1 MKLRRHRRI
10 PGKILETEA
19 RIKTRRERLMNKK
32 LFLSIIAGFVLGL
45 VILWFLG
52 FEINPF

>member
-10 PGKILETEA
+10 PGTILETEA
-19 RIKTRRERLMNKK
+19 RIRARRERLMNKK
-32 LFLSIIAGFVLGL
+32 LILSIIAGFVLTL
-45 VILWFLG
+45 VIAWFLG

>member
-1 MKLRRHRRI
+1 
-10 PGKILETEA
+10 
-19 RIKTRRERLMNKK
+19 MNKK
-32 LFLSIIAGFVLGL
+32 MILQIVAGFVLAL

>member
-1 MKLRRHRRI
+1 
-10 PGKILETEA
+10 
-19 RIKTRRERLMNKK
+19 MNKK

-52 FEINPF
+52 FKINPF

>member
-1 MKLRRHRRI
+1 
-10 PGKILETEA
+10 
-19 RIKTRRERLMNKK
+19 MNKK